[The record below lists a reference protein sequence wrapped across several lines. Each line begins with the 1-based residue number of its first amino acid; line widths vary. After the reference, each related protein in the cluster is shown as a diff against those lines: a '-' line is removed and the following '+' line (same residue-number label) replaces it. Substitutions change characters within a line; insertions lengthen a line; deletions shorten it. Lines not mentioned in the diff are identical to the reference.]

1 MGLSGLLSSVAW
13 LFLILAVSLIQ
24 LSEYL
29 LGHKFTIVSSLS
41 QFLVAVMAPL
51 VSSQTLERLKDILS
65 WRSPSVISG
74 TKADALYQM
83 PVFQRNDGITLK
95 LGYIVVRK
103 ETGVLYTIK
112 NIMVRADLSEVTVT
126 LSPVEVKDDKVV
138 EMKNEEMV
146 CPVDDVL
153 PVKSKCVAME
163 VARDGMEVVARSIA
177 SCPVYVQKLVR
188 KHQVAVVMRKE
199 VQKFL
204 GGFSMSGSCSLGCV
218 DWKVDPAILGLERDT
233 DFSFEYQVERFVEQT
248 SHMDLLL
255 GKEWDV
261 RTVSGSDGYRI
272 VLTMEVLVDANQEL
286 IMKMH
291 ATQVSA
297 KLDPSCYRT
306 VCLRDTTNPHTAC
319 ARRLSDVT
327 QNGTSNTAANT
338 HGLTLAW
345 DEFQIHSADNSPCR
359 PSGVPSVTV
368 SMDDMFTGTLPGF
381 PTTSTAFAS
390 LERLLSSIPQSQLV
404 FNSPI
409 KEVSGEYSHL
419 STTSGTGFGPNTSTP
434 ADDLDENSKVGELS
448 RTHSRTDAPD
458 LTPQSSPSLQGHKTV
473 EENVTKRCHPETY
486 EEEFGESTGRTNLAD
501 EDVSRQENSA
511 TPVPLEQMRESPDG
525 LSEDGLK
532 AGQVSSNENNFVL
545 TNPENEASD
554 DSIEAL
560 ASDAVKPSPN
570 ISFDEISCP
579 EKDQLSCLGNGYLP
593 TDLPQSKLYNEN
605 LNLVDN
611 PNTLLSSPPKLSSL
625 TRVQEYLQS
634 LPSPGRRDAMPETPN
649 SKFSQVDNNTIATED
664 DCNNSICSG
673 SQSVASRQSDLSSL
687 TGSRLGRGLFYGSAA
702 AAGPTAPVC
711 PFPEDWQFNTIP
723 ESIEND
729 EDID

>member
-51 VSSQTLERLKDILS
+51 VSSQTLGRLKDILS
-65 WRSPSVISG
+65 WRSPSVLSG
-74 TKADALYQM
+74 TKADTLYQM

-95 LGYIVVRK
+95 LGYMVVREEK
-103 ETGVLYTIK
+103 GVLYTIK
-112 NIMVRADLSEVTVT
+112 NIMVRADLGEVTVT
-126 LSPVEVKDDKVV
+126 LSPVEVKDDEVV
-138 EMKNEEMV
+138 EVKNEEMV
-146 CPVDDVL
+146 CSVEDVL
-153 PVKSKCVAME
+153 TVKSNCVALE

-177 SCPVYVQKLVR
+177 SCPMHVQKLIR
-188 KHQVAVVMRKE
+188 THQLAVVMRKE

-218 DWKVDPAILGLERDT
+218 DWRVDPGILGLERDT
-233 DFSFEYQVERFVEQT
+233 DFCLEYQVERFVEET

-255 GKEWDV
+255 GNEWDV
-261 RTVSGSDGYRI
+261 RTVSASEGYRI
-272 VLTMEVLVDANQEL
+272 ILTMEVMVDTNQEL
-286 IMKMH
+286 KMKMH
-291 ATQVSA
+291 ATLVSA

-306 VCLRDTTNPHTAC
+306 VCLRDTTNHHTAC

-327 QNGTSNTAANT
+327 QNGTSNTGANT

-390 LERLLSSIPQSQLV
+390 LERLLSAIPQSQMV

-434 ADDLDENSKVGELS
+434 ADDLDQTGENSRIGEHS
-448 RTHSRTDAPD
+448 RTHSRSDAPD
-458 LTPQSSPSLQGHKTV
+458 VTPQSSPSLQGHKTV
-473 EENVTKRCHPETY
+473 EENVTKRCNPETN
-486 EEEFGESTGRTNLAD
+486 EEEFGESTGQANLAD
-501 EDVSRQENSA
+501 EDDSRQDISA

-525 LSEDGLK
+525 LSEDELK
-532 AGQVSSNENNFVL
+532 AGQVSSKSNN
-545 TNPENEASD
+545 ENEASD

-570 ISFDEISCP
+570 ISMDELSCP
-579 EKDQLSCLGNGYLP
+579 EKDQLPCLENGSLP
-593 TDLPQSKLYNEN
+593 TDPSQNKLYSKN

-611 PNTLLSSPPKLSSL
+611 PNPLLLSPPKLSSL

-649 SKFSQVDNNTIATED
+649 SKFSQPDNSTIATEE
-664 DCNNSICSG
+664 DCNTSICSG
-673 SQSVASRQSDLSSL
+673 SQSIASRQSDLSSL
-687 TGSRLGRGLFYGSAA
+687 TGSRLGRGLFYGSAVA
-702 AAGPTAPVC
+702 ADPTAPVC